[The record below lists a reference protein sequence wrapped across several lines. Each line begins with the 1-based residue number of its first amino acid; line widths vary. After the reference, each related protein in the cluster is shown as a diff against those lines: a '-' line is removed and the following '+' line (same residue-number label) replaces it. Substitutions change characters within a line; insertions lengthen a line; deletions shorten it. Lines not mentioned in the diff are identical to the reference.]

1 MEFNA
6 KQHDLEMT
14 CKWIG
19 VLPSTLKV
27 KGYKEKFIEREV
39 LGLNRREQVLYER
52 ELFEEQQQMTIPHSD
67 AYSEQQAEYQRQEVI
82 KICDRILGIKTIR
95 K

>member
-1 MEFNA
+1 MEFNK
-6 KQHDLEMT
+6 KQHDFEMT
-14 CKWIG
+14 CKLI
-19 VLPSTLKV
+19 KV
-27 KGYKEKFIEREV
+27 SPFMFKSKDYKDKLIEREV
-39 LGLNRREQVLYER
+39 LGVTHRQQICYEQ

-82 KICDRILGIKTIR
+82 KICDRILGIDTIR